1 MLIVTRLSHDCHK
14 TVTKVCY
21 PMLHNL
27 ITQKEKRMEEWKQQ
41 EFDFNEW
48 QEEDFESFEDL
59 TDIIVNGKINIAN
72 DWLEF
77 KN

>member
-1 MLIVTRLSHDCHK
+1 
-14 TVTKVCY
+14 
-21 PMLHNL
+21 MLHNL

-59 TDIIVNGKINIAN
+59 TDIIVNGQINIAN

>member
-1 MLIVTRLSHDCHK
+1 
-14 TVTKVCY
+14 
-21 PMLHNL
+21 MLHNL

-59 TDIIVNGKINIAN
+59 TDIIVNGKINIAS